1 MSLKTNTSLD
11 ETTTKQG
18 GLTPADPALSGHFC
32 DEASALPPSQDVGR
46 QPTEAILDTAR
57 SISACDTIWPSSRL
71 AVAESL
77 LDELARILARMTVDM
92 HRGDL
97 PSPGA

>member
-1 MSLKTNTSLD
+1 MIKSKYNTTNT
-11 ETTTKQG
+11 ERFTPTTPT
-18 GLTPADPALSGHFC
+18 LSHRRSC
-32 DEASALPPSQDVGR
+32 EEVTASPPSQNCALAD
-46 QPTEAILDTAR
+46 AR
-57 SISACDTIWPSSRL
+57 SIFDSARAISACDTIWPSSRV
-71 AVAESL
+71 AVAETL